1 MQKPPSDKIALDTE
15 TILCDEPVLWDGDYE
30 KVFYRVHL
38 PSGELVQCYPN
49 AGWMNATD
57 GSGRMWKP
65 DDRVLVTVDDNHHF
79 RSEEF
84 RDMREHAAHLLETR
98 RKEAAESGDPQ
109 YYEKLWKSLP
119 PPAGWPRD
127 PKTVV
132 FPPTALRNIRRDE
145 TKRLKRERY
154 LKRKKR
160 K

>member
-1 MQKPPSDKIALDTE
+1 VQPPSDKVALDIE
-15 TILCDEPVLWDGDYE
+15 THSGDEPVLWDGDYE

-38 PSGELVQCYPN
+38 PSGEFVQCYPN

-65 DDRVLVTVDDNHHF
+65 QDAVLVSVDDNHHF

-84 RDMREHAAHLLETR
+84 HDVRSRAVHMLEQR

-109 YYEKLWKSLP
+109 YYEKLWKALP

-127 PKTVV
+127 PRTVALR
-132 FPPTALRNIRRDE
+132 PTALRDLRRDE

-154 LKRKKR
+154 LRRKKR